1 MAELREAIGVCA
13 MFFLLGVVLGIGNV
27 KLESDRRERKREK
40 VRARAVVVVILW
52 EGLKNNV
59 L

>member
-1 MAELREAIGVCA
+1 MLREAIGVCA

-27 KLESDRRERKREK
+27 KLESDRRERKRKK